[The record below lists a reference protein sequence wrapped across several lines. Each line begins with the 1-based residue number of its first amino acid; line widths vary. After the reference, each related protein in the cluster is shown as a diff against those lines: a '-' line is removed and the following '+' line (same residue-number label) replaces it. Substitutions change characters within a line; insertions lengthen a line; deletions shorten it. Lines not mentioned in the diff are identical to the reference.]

1 MEMDDS
7 YLTLLTP
14 DGEFCRA
21 HKQDIPYVIGE
32 EIHFFPIMEQ
42 QRNKRMDTFIG
53 RLKLKS
59 VWMSTAA
66 LLVFLGTVVPVYQS
80 NRAYA
85 YMSIDVNPS
94 IELGLNKDMKVVELT
109 GYNKEGEN
117 IVSQISDWKKRDVS
131 EITKRILTELK
142 NEGFVKD
149 EPIIIS
155 TVRTE
160 KLAENVE
167 QKLEQNILEIKQT
180 VSNQQLEVNMVTIT
194 EAELE
199 KAHELGVTA
208 GKYQE
213 DKRKLTEKKQNK
225 AKQSNNKYTNKS
237 KDDQTNN
244 KNTGKPKDD
253 QTNSKD
259 TDKSEADQTYNEYNN
274 SANNTDKAEN
284 QNIRNESNQSKIPP
298 GQLKKQ
304 DESNINKYD
313 QSTGKT
319 TGQQKSSD
327 QYKGEGSQN
336 NKQNNPINKQ
346 SNDKRNSSNKEK
358 NKKNN

>member
-21 HKQDIPYVIGE
+21 HKQDISYVLGE

-42 QRNKRMDTFIG
+42 QRNKRIDTFIG

-59 VWMSTAA
+59 VWMSTAV

-117 IVSQISDWKKRDVS
+117 IVSQITDWKKRDVS

-160 KLAENVE
+160 KFAEEVE

-199 KAHELGVTA
+199 KAHALGVTA

-213 DKRKLTEKKQNK
+213 DKRELTEKKQNK
-225 AKQSNNKYTNKS
+225 AKQSNNKYTNKT

-244 KNTGKPKDD
+244 KNTDKSKDD
-253 QTNSKD
+253 QTNSKN
-259 TDKSEADQTYNEYNN
+259 TDNSEDDQTYNKNNN
-274 SANNTDKAEN
+274 SANEKAEN
-284 QNIRNESNQSKIPP
+284 QNIQNESIKNKIPP

-319 TGQQKSSD
+319 TGQQKKSD
-327 QYKGEGSQN
+327 QYQGSQN

-358 NKKNN
+358 NKK